1 MLWRSHSKKVKAI
14 VVKLRSVLVKFVLD
28 SLSYEGT
35 QIELIDQFVSLLKS
49 LAIRLDFV
57 EVDEAETP
65 QNHEPMIHE
74 IGIYVV
80 FRCTS
85 SLLSWVARY

>member
-1 MLWRSHSKKVKAI
+1 MLRRRHSKKVKAI

-35 QIELIDQFVSLLKS
+35 QIELIDQFVSLFKS
-49 LAIRLDFV
+49 LTLRLDFV

-74 IGIYVV
+74 IGFYVIL
-80 FRCTS
+80 RCTS
-85 SLLSWVARY
+85 SPLSRIARY